1 MLGVILPSMAMADV
15 TIAFPASFISTLQPQ
30 AALFSPA
37 ITDMLSQLRRERMG
51 FLQRAPANP
60 CLEELRRLHCDDV
73 ACLKRS
79 AETLAPA
86 CASFLLGPPQP
97 SPAPEGEAEG
107 PKPMAAPSGATG
119 FFSFET
125 SDGDGEVHSVSG
137 PIGAGGSMP
146 PLVASAIGEMF
157 PQGAFPPALS
167 ALMGGSS
174 REAASP
180 LMSGLMQEMMEAVER
195 AEKEDEEEEAAMAAR
210 HPCAREIDACTRVLG
225 PDAAAARGEQPL
237 KACLVRNMERL
248 SSQCRCFV
256 HQMTAR
262 EAATA
267 PRGVPPPAVRAI
279 AVPAGTTAVVVEY
292 GDAMGEPRVR
302 MHPMHQLSCFF
313 LFTSFLFLSMLLVR
327 SCCKACAP
335 KTAKRVVMVP
345 PAKGV
350 IRTHGGHVATIA
362 VEAQPVQVAEPLAKA

>member
-225 PDAAAARGEQPL
+225 P
-237 KACLVRNMERL
+237 
-248 SSQCRCFV
+248 
-256 HQMTAR
+256 
-262 EAATA
+262 
-267 PRGVPPPAVRAI
+267 RGVPPPAVRAI

-313 LFTSFLFLSMLLVR
+313 LFTSFFFLSMLLVR